1 MKMKEFMSLKSDLIF
16 RELMRDEIV
25 RKHFISD
32 ALGIPLEEI
41 RSVRLEDTFLRR
53 FNKRLKQGILD
64 VRVLLNDNR
73 KINVELQIEKL
84 TYWDKRNLYY
94 LSSMYTENLYAGEK
108 YSKLKKCTMISILD
122 FKGDTNPGYHKVYQ
136 LRDEQGRLYSDLFE
150 IHIIELNQELTG
162 DRMDDWIR
170 LFNANSRE
178 ELEMIQS
185 ANPGVMRAI
194 EGIKTMNLGRR
205 LRMLYRE
212 RLMIKADQDARIEAA
227 RMDGEE
233 VGREEG
239 ETLGDLKRSRQNIL
253 DLLEDL
259 GEIPEDIYNCIGAEE
274 DIEVLR
280 KWHKAAAR
288 TESYDAFREILKL

>member
-1 MKMKEFMSLKSDLIF
+1 MKKKEFMSLKSDLIF

-73 KINVELQIEKL
+73 RINVELQIEKL
-84 TYWDKRNLYY
+84 AYWDKRSLFYMSN
-94 LSSMYTENLYAGEK
+94 MYTENLYVGEN
-108 YSKLKKCTMISILD
+108 YSKLKKCTVINILD

-194 EGIKTMNLGRR
+194 EGIKAMNLERG
-205 LRMLYRE
+205 LRKLYRE
-212 RLMIKADQDARIEAA
+212 RLMIKADQNARIDAA

-233 VGREEG
+233 AGRAEG
-239 ETLGDLKRSRQNIL
+239 EFVTLVSLVNQGLLKISDAAKQM
-253 DLLEDL
+253 
-259 GEIPEDIYNCIGAEE
+259 DITEE
-274 DIEVLR
+274 EFTRRMNDPGQI
-280 KWHKAAAR
+280 
-288 TESYDAFREILKL
+288 